1 MNKDAAE
8 KLSILI
14 MQINA
19 KLDQSVA
26 FVRDHDTENK
36 FKEYRQVVGKIMGS
50 LYLDI
55 EEKLWQQ
62 YPELRPKQMDGPYE
76 VPESIFEP
84 GFYINSKEKP

>member
-1 MNKDAAE
+1 
-8 KLSILI
+8 

-26 FVRDHDTENK
+26 FVRDHDTEEN

-76 VPESIFEP
+76 VSENIFEP
-84 GFYINSKEKP
+84 RFYINKNSITR